1 MTSPAFGWMNISPSC
16 PFRGSIKVKG
26 LSVCIFRRV
35 GVRTPNEFR
44 TPQQSCAH
52 FTVAQD
58 WCPRGRRG
66 AQQKPSPAAARG
78 AGGAAVHGAP
88 LEPRSVPS
96 NHGSTEAQPAQW
108 PWRAPRWVNQI
119 LNRFNELRYVA
130 KCPKFGDGTPPGP
143 DRPSR
148 RIRDATRSRTPQRNS
163 IESCYIVERKL
174 IEEISARSW
183 AQLLGSS
190 ICRSAPSEL
199 RKKAP
204 M

>member
-1 MTSPAFGWMNISPSC
+1 MTAPAFDWMNISPSC

-52 FTVAQD
+52 FTVAHD

-88 LEPRSVPS
+88 LEPRSCPVEPRLYGSSARPVAVACTTLGQS
-96 NHGSTEAQPAQW
+96 NFESIQRTP
-108 PWRAPRWVNQI
+108 
-119 LNRFNELRYVA
+119 LRR
-130 KCPKFGDGTPPGP
+130 KMSKIWG
-143 DRPSR
+143 
-148 RIRDATRSRTPQRNS
+148 RDAPWPRPTEQADS
-163 IESCYIVERKL
+163 
-174 IEEISARSW
+174 
-183 AQLLGSS
+183 
-190 ICRSAPSEL
+190 
-199 RKKAP
+199 
-204 M
+204 